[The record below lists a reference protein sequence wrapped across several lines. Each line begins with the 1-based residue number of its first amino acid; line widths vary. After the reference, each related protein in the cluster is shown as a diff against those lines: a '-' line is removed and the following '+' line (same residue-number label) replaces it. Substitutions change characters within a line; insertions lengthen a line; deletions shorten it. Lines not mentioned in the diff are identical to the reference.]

1 VKSNNVNTTGATPPY
16 WKSMEVSNT
25 GLLTILFS
33 ELFVV
38 PNITINATVL
48 QVTLIPYGYQDPGF
62 YMFNWTLASFT

>member
-1 VKSNNVNTTGATPPY
+1 
-16 WKSMEVSNT
+16 MEVSNT